1 MTTRILT
8 ENITSISELK
18 ANPMN
23 AIASAH
29 GQAVA
34 VLNRNQPAFYAV
46 PVELYEQ
53 MIEMIDNAEL
63 AQTVKNRQKQASVK
77 VSLDDL

>member
-23 AIASAH
+23 VIASSD
-29 GQAVA
+29 GQAIA

-53 MIEMIDNAEL
+53 MLEAIDNAEL
-63 AQTVKNRQKQASVK
+63 AKIVKSRQNQKSIR
-77 VSLDDL
+77 VSLNDL